1 MSHPF
6 VLQVPADERY
16 RGLAPEVAGKYVE
29 LSGGS
34 AADGQVLA
42 DELAG
47 ALRQMTRGTG
57 EAGVI
62 DLSFTATHGHVE
74 VTLASGGRSIV
85 VRVAL
90 PARR

>member
-1 MSHPF
+1 MSYPF

-42 DELAG
+42 DELNA
-47 ALRQMTRGTG
+47 ALRKMAMG
-57 EAGVI
+57 EADVV
-62 DLSFTATHGHVE
+62 DLSFTAKNGHVE
-74 VTLASGGRSIV
+74 VTLASGGRSTV